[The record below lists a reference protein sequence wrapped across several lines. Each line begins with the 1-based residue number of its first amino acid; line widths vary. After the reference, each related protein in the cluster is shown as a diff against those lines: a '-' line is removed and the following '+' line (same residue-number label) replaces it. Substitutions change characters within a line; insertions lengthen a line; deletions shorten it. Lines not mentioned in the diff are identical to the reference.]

1 MAVGGKGA
9 AVGLKDDKGIHRHT
23 VAGGEDLRVVD
34 AEVATVKFATHRGEQ
49 VRAIRA
55 PDKNLRTAAGG
66 LRAQQ
71 DHRFIQIV
79 AQQVAGVPGELR
91 RRMSHEIVGAA
102 AVPDLM
108 QRLFINIVH
117 PQQGQRLQLMVTH
130 SFAHVRGALH
140 AATQLLLGGEI
151 EFTQQALLPAV
162 PQGFV
167 GGADIGDGQTHQI
180 AQTIF
185 RLHLLGELLNHL
197 RILNI
202 APLGGDR
209 HQQVVTHQPGDQLRF
224 ARVQPVQLGKLQHIL
239 RAEDRVVAA
248 APFGDVVEQGGN

>member
-79 AQQVAGVPGELR
+79 AQQVAGVPA
-91 RRMSHEIVGAA
+91 SCVG
-102 AVPDLM
+102 VC
-108 QRLFINIVH
+108 R
-117 PQQGQRLQLMVTH
+117 T
-130 SFAHVRGALH
+130 
-140 AATQLLLGGEI
+140 
-151 EFTQQALLPAV
+151 
-162 PQGFV
+162 
-167 GGADIGDGQTHQI
+167 
-180 AQTIF
+180 
-185 RLHLLGELLNHL
+185 
-197 RILNI
+197 
-202 APLGGDR
+202 
-209 HQQVVTHQPGDQLRF
+209 
-224 ARVQPVQLGKLQHIL
+224 K
-239 RAEDRVVAA
+239 
-248 APFGDVVEQGGN
+248 